1 MYKIFA
7 MLAIGLVCSASLDVK
22 KVKLVEPINLG
33 GVHLFTVR
41 GVNATQRSE
50 IIYDRLRNVLVPSL
64 QASDIEVAKIKG
76 QAVILVHDEIL
87 MTVTSEDAK
96 LNKTDRFNLAFKLQ
110 NRLSKLLPELV
121 PFQ

>member
-7 MLAIGLVCSASLDVK
+7 MLAIGLVCSASSDVK